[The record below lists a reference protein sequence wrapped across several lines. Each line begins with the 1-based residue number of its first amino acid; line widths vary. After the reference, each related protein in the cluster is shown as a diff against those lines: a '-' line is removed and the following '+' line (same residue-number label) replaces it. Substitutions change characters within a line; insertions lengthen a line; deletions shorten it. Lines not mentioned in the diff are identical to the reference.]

1 MTSYSDLAR
10 KAVLDK
16 PVYNPG
22 KPIEMAAMESGLDP
36 AAILKMA
43 SNENPLG
50 ASPLGL
56 EAARQALEGVSFY
69 PENSAWFLRQK
80 LAEIRGV
87 HPDQL
92 VIGHGSSEI
101 IHLLCAAFVEPGID
115 VVMGEHAFIAY
126 KLSTL
131 LHEGNCLETPLV
143 DFRHDL
149 KAMREAVTPQTRLVF
164 LPSPNNPTGTS
175 NSEAEIVEFV
185 RSLPD
190 HVVFCLDEAYAEY
203 LDQPPDLRPLIS
215 EGRKVICTRTFSKI
229 YGLAGL
235 RIGYGYGH
243 RDLADL
249 LNRVR
254 PPFNVNSVA
263 LAAALGALQDEAFVA
278 KSKSSNFDGMAQL
291 REGFDRLG
299 LEYVPSVGN
308 FILVRFENSDKVY
321 VYLHD
326 RGIIVRPLTG
336 YALPEH
342 LRITVG
348 TEDQNQSLLNALG
361 EFFGN

>member
-16 PVYNPG
+16 PVYYPG
-22 KPIEMAAMESGLDP
+22 KPIEMVAVECDLDP

-56 EAARQALEGVSFY
+56 EAARKALSGASLY
-69 PENSAWFLRQK
+69 PENSAYFLRQK
-80 LAEIRGV
+80 LAGIRGV
-87 HPDQL
+87 PPHQL
-92 VIGHGSSEI
+92 VVGHGSSEI
-101 IHLLCAAFVEPGID
+101 IQLLCAVFVGPGVD

-131 LHEGNCLETPLV
+131 LQEGNCLKVPLV

-149 KAMREAVTPQTRLVF
+149 KAMRDAVTPQTRLIF
-164 LPSPNNPTGTS
+164 LPSPNNPTGTC
-175 NSEAEIVEFV
+175 NSETEIVEFV

-203 LDQPPDLRPLIS
+203 LDHPPDLRPLIS

-243 RDLADL
+243 PDLLDL

-278 KSKSSNFDGMAQL
+278 KSKSTNFDGMAQL
-291 REGFDRLG
+291 KEGFDQLG
-299 LEYVPSVGN
+299 LEYVPSAGN
-308 FILVRFENSDKVY
+308 FILVRFGNSDKVY

-348 TEDQNQSLLNALG
+348 TEDQNRSLLNALG